1 MGIMLD
7 MLKVDLGITGNAYDA
22 RLTQY
27 LDYSRQEI
35 QNKGVTLDVTS
46 VVDQQLIVMYA
57 AWLWRRRSTGEGMP
71 RMLRYALN
79 NRLMGNT
86 GSGGDNGQCD

>member
-1 MGIMLD
+1 MEIMLD

-22 RLTQY
+22 RLPQY

-46 VVDQQLIVMYA
+46 VVDQQLVVM
-57 AWLWRRRSTGEGMP
+57 
-71 RMLRYALN
+71 
-79 NRLMGNT
+79 
-86 GSGGDNGQCD
+86 